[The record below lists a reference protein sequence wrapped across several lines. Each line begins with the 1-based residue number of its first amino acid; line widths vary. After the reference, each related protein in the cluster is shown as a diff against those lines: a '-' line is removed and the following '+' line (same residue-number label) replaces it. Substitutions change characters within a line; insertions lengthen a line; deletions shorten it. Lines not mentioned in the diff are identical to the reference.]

1 MNANL
6 IISLNDSCIFRTTA
20 SVEQPISGIIQ
31 ESVARL
37 GEGEISP
44 ELKSLIESGAY
55 RNGVTFC
62 ARLASHD
69 FSRSVALDWNSPLS
83 AQREAIEI
91 IEAADGEDLSVTV
104 SVEAKVG

>member
-6 IISLNDSCIFRTTA
+6 IISLNDSCFFRTTA
-20 SVEQPISGIIQ
+20 SVDQSISGIIR
-31 ESVARL
+31 ESVAHL
-37 GEGEISP
+37 SEGEISP
-44 ELKSLIESGAY
+44 ELKELISSESY
-55 RNGVTFC
+55 HNGGTFC

-69 FSRSVALDWNSPLS
+69 FSRSLALDWNTSLS
-83 AQREAIEI
+83 AQREAMEM